1 LKTNKEK
8 KKCHND
14 ICIAHSN
21 YQHDNQLQCGKKLD
35 WTTKIKIPLY
45 IKIFKTTYICNLALE
60 NSPNFW

>member
-1 LKTNKEK
+1 MDKRKWANILKNNKVK

-45 IKIFKTTYICNLALE
+45 IKNFKQHIYVT
-60 NSPNFW
+60 